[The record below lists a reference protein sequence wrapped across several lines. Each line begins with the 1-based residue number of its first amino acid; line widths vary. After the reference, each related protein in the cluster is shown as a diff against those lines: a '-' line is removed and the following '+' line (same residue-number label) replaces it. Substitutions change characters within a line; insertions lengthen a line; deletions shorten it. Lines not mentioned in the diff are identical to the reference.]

1 MTSGLYDDCAHWG
14 EDQTPTTVAWDE
26 QIILGSND
34 FAVGSSPDR
43 RARVLL
49 VGHSCDPDLA
59 RIATLLRG
67 AGALVHAML
76 VDRIGRQPS
85 LMFPSRGDRPHYDAG
100 YCRGYQ
106 PAQFVHF
113 HYDRTL
119 RRDQSWRGIVP
130 DLREHATSQADTLLW
145 GWLARVEVDRWVN
158 SPWRVRVAENK
169 VAQLGAAENAGLTIP
184 ATLVTDRVDE
194 LRRFAR
200 DAPAGVVHKS
210 LSSPVISSSGPR
222 HRFLYTSMISPEAID
237 SLSYPCL
244 FQRRLQP
251 RAEYRVTLIGARTFA
266 ATLHRAGDEPA
277 DWRRAADDHARF
289 DHHRLDD
296 DVVGALRRLME
307 VLDIQV
313 GAADLIDNGDD
324 TYFLEINPSAGLLWL
339 ERTLGMQLCQSVTN
353 LILCGT

>member
-1 MTSGLYDDCAHWG
+1 MTSGLYGGCAQWG
-14 EDQTPTTVAWDE
+14 EDRAPTTVTWDE
-26 QIILGSND
+26 RIILGSKD
-34 FAVGSSPDR
+34 FAADHTPDR
-43 RARVLL
+43 RARILL

-59 RIATLLRG
+59 RIATLLRR
-67 AGALVHAML
+67 AGALVHAIL

-85 LMFPSRGDRPHYDAG
+85 LMFPSSEDRPHYDVG

-119 RRDQSWRGIVP
+119 RRDQGWHRIVP
-130 DLREHATSQADTLLW
+130 DLREHATGQAETLLW
-145 GWLARVEVDRWVN
+145 GWLAWVAVDRWVN
-158 SPWRVRVAENK
+158 SPWQVRVAENK
-169 VAQLGAAENAGLTIP
+169 MAQLGAAERAGLAIP
-184 ATLVTDRVDE
+184 ATLVTDRADE
-194 LRRFAR
+194 LRQFAR
-200 DAPAGVVHKS
+200 DAPMGVVHKS
-210 LSSPVISSSGPR
+210 LSSPVISSSGSQ
-222 HRFLYTSMISPEAID
+222 HSFLYTSTISAEDID
-237 SLSYPCL
+237 ALPYPCL

-266 ATLHRAGDEPA
+266 TALHRSGGEPA

-296 DVVGALRRLME
+296 ALADALRRLME
-307 VLDIQV
+307 ALDIQV

-324 TYFLEINPSAGLLWL
+324 TYFLEINPSAALLWL